1 MMGGSDLSRLALTSD
16 LAQGLK
22 KIFGDRAD
30 VFTGFQAS
38 KNSLVKEVG
47 PKLSDYD
54 KVVFATH
61 GYFGRD
67 LPGIMEPCLILTLVP
82 PGTDGYLR
90 MTEIMGLK
98 INADIVALTACQ
110 TGLGPHIS
118 GEGTMGMGRAFQYAG
133 TKSVLMS
140 LWSVSEITSVELMK
154 DFFKYLNEGKSKLE
168 ALRLA
173 RAELRKNGFDHPFP
187 GQRLSLPEK
196 RIDRSLRRVNRA
208 DSQRVP
214 KEPKTSQLK
223 MRRPTWESVA
233 QREIGTSITSN
244 KASC

>member
-1 MMGGSDLSRLALTSD
+1 MTSE

-22 KIFGDRAD
+22 RIFRGQAD

-38 KNSLVKEVG
+38 KSGLFNNIG
-47 PKLSDYD
+47 PKLPNYD

-61 GYFGRD
+61 GYFGKD
-67 LPGIMEPCLILTLVP
+67 MPGIMEPCLVFTLVP

-140 LWSVSEITSVELMK
+140 LWSVSEITSVEFMK

-168 ALRLA
+168 ALQLA
-173 RAELRKNGFDHPFP
+173 RAELRKNGFDHPFFWAAFVLA
-187 GQRLSLPEK
+187 GEA
-196 RIDRSLRRVNRA
+196 N
-208 DSQRVP
+208 
-214 KEPKTSQLK
+214 
-223 MRRPTWESVA
+223 
-233 QREIGTSITSN
+233 
-244 KASC
+244 